1 VSGLS
6 DGELRMQLRQQA
18 LKEAEARKNE
28 IDKINREL
36 DKIRVRFGMPPDVLD
51 SIASLVRDLQK
62 QQHLYRLARLQT
74 MSMIKR

>member
-1 VSGLS
+1 MSGLS

>member
-1 VSGLS
+1 
-6 DGELRMQLRQQA
+6 MQLRQQA